1 MTYSVSFTFS
11 CYTQTYI
18 PKLTAARLLTAPRAK
33 TCRWH
38 VFALGDR
45 RNREYRERLAT
56 ETTMFQGER
65 VFGRLRLR
73 FQRAAVRR
81 RAAEI
86 SSQRILVRQKAFT
99 HAFNV
104 FSTVIFPIAE
114 TESSGVL
121 SDRDDLARREK
132 VVRGVALKCTYK

>member
-1 MTYSVSFTFS
+1 M
-11 CYTQTYI
+11 
-18 PKLTAARLLTAPRAK
+18 
-33 TCRWH
+33 
-38 VFALGDR
+38 
-45 RNREYRERLAT
+45 
-56 ETTMFQGER
+56 
-65 VFGRLRLR
+65 
-73 FQRAAVRR
+73 R
-81 RAAEI
+81 RAAAI

-132 VVRGVALKCTYK
+132 VVRGVVLNAHIIEQTKSTDVSTGYTENC